1 MVLVIN
7 VIFQYDVVDLQS
19 RMRERGNNE
28 LLGPD
33 PNRTECARAKLEK
46 REPVF
51 DMAPFKRW
59 ETLK

>member
-1 MVLVIN
+1 MVITEGE
-7 VIFQYDVVDLQS
+7 IEQYDVVDLSS
-19 RMRERGNNE
+19 RMRERGNTQ

-33 PNRTECARAKLEK
+33 PNRTELGRAKLAH